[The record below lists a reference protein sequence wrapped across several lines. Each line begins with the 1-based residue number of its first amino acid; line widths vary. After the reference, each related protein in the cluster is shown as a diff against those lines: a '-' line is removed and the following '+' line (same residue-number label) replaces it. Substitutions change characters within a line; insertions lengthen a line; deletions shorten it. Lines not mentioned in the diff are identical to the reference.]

1 MTPDKTGP
9 EDLVRTYKEIKRD
22 YAFNPDIMCQDD
34 ERVRAVKWI
43 IDNRLSQVDKTIFLL
58 YTDLQSC
65 RKLGQ
70 RMLLSH
76 VTAMKEVNRIKAI
89 ILDEYTKLLTK

>member
-9 EDLVRTYKEIKRD
+9 EALVRTYKEIKAD
-22 YAFNPDIMCQDD
+22 YAYDPDIMCQDD
-34 ERVRAVKWI
+34 ERARLLKWI